1 MVSTDES
8 VKELRMMSIFYLA
21 NIFFLWV
28 TCKLNQYHSVLMKV
42 GKVICDVLSI
52 RKAEKLKFILFSVG
66 TQHAVVFLPQKHEQK
81 QRALIIIYIIYFSS

>member
-1 MVSTDES
+1 
-8 VKELRMMSIFYLA
+8 
-21 NIFFLWV
+21 
-28 TCKLNQYHSVLMKV
+28 MKV
-42 GKVICDVLSI
+42 GKVIYEVLSI